1 MAGRLAGKI
10 AIITGGGSG
19 IGRACA
25 LRFAVEGA
33 AVCVADLNLEGA
45 ADTVRQVEA
54 AGGRAVAVQTD
65 TADEAATE
73 AMVERCVAAFG
84 AVDLL
89 VAAAGISGARPGQ
102 PPQSDPFPL
111 LNLPTD
117 HFQRVLAV
125 NLYGVLFSDRA
136 VARWLVAH
144 GRPGAIVNIAS
155 VAAKLPLPGGAYS
168 ISKAGVWMLTKAL
181 AIELAP
187 VGIRVNAIGPGF
199 IETPM
204 TAMLRADEARSRWA
218 LSLTPMRRY
227 GTPEEVAATALFL
240 CSDEA
245 SYFTGE
251 MLHPAGGMF
260 VG

>member
-25 LRFAVEGA
+25 LRFAAEDA
-33 AVCVADLNLEGA
+33 AVCVADINLEGA
-45 ADTVRQVEA
+45 AETVRWIEA

-65 TADEAATE
+65 TADEAATA
-73 AMVERCVAAFG
+73 AMVDRCVAAFG

-102 PPQSDPFPL
+102 AQPDPFPL
-111 LNLPTD
+111 LNLPTE

-168 ISKAGVWMLTKAL
+168 VIKAGVWMLTKAL
-181 AIELAP
+181 ATELAP

-204 TAMLRADEARSRWA
+204 TDALRADEARSRWA

-227 GTPEEVAATALFL
+227 GTP
-240 CSDEA
+240 
-245 SYFTGE
+245 
-251 MLHPAGGMF
+251 
-260 VG
+260 